1 MKTLKEIS
9 MGIFGAVLI
18 WCLCWLGAVADYLIN
33 GVK

>member
-9 MGIFGAVLI
+9 AGIFGAVLI
-18 WCLCWLGAVADYLIN
+18 WVLCWFGAIADYLIN